1 MTLKYLFS
9 DIFHFCNVKVL
20 QWPASSNIPGHSP
33 SLLTREDCPPLP
45 RTLPTHLLHQL
56 TNPAKVDGL
65 LPAKQQELVDSVGH
79 HGLVGVVV
87 WCYLQGASPLLK
99 QGRGRCQCC
108 GARLEWRH
116 IAEAGDRDHRLNQHK
131 VLVMGV
137 ALLTHLSSCTTV
149 LPVLDNIAVAWMNS
163 ILSRIYFWILSTDW
177 IMQVLVQV
185 WEVT

>member
-1 MTLKYLFS
+1 MTS
-9 DIFHFCNVKVL
+9 IFEYSWTF
-20 QWPASSNIPGHSP
+20 
-33 SLLTREDCPPLP
+33 
-45 RTLPTHLLHQL
+45 TLPTHYRRSSSCTKDPFDHKLPHLVHQL
-56 TNPAKVDGL
+56 TNPATVDGL

-79 HGLVGVVV
+79 HGLVGMVV
-87 WCYLQGASPLLK
+87 WCYLRASPLLK

-149 LPVLDNIAVAWMNS
+149 LPVLDNIDVAWMNS
-163 ILSRIYFWILSTDW
+163 ILSRMDADWIL
-177 IMQVLVQV
+177 QVLVQV
-185 WEVT
+185 WEGKWAIQNYW